1 VRNKTSKAGTAA
13 LQAAIAEMNR
23 AKIIFTGEDAK
34 VSATGWHIDPP
45 AVACG
50 LANHPKLV
58 DATDRELL
66 TLLPYL
72 DAATL
77 YENSAFEC
85 FGREDTARASDNVRR
100 VARDVPKY
108 LKLVVENTDGKPS
121 MLFKTGRAEFT
132 YVVDNGQCR
141 LDIQSLTSDTE
152 DFFTHLWF
160 SLEYYGSDRRR
171 RVGSVGLHKEKSP
184 REFIRRC
191 KCGRYFVANIST
203 ARFCSRVCIE
213 TEKRKRY
220 AQSPDRAEDQ
230 ALSMM
235 VANYQAR
242 YNKRY
247 PSKQYVTNWLQSY
260 RQKREGKK
268 SVSIRPIEAVLAKL

>member
-1 VRNKTSKAGTAA
+1 MMNKRLKAATAA
-13 LQAAIAEMNR
+13 LKAAIAEMDT
-23 AKIIFTGEDAK
+23 AKIIFTGENAK
-34 VSATGWHIDPP
+34 VSATGWHIHSP

-50 LANHPKLV
+50 LANHPELV

-66 TLLPYL
+66 KLLPYL

-77 YENSAFEC
+77 YENNAFEC
-85 FGREDTARASDNVRR
+85 LGREDTAHVADNIRR
-100 VARDVPKY
+100 VARDVPRY
-108 LKLVVENTDGKPS
+108 LKLVVENADGKPS
-121 MLFKTGRAEFT
+121 MLYKTGRAEFT
-132 YVVDNGQCR
+132 YVVDNGRCR
-141 LDIQSLTSDTE
+141 LHIQPLTSDTE

-160 SLEYYGSDRRR
+160 SLEHYGSNHRPRMGAPGLREDR
-171 RVGSVGLHKEKSP
+171 LP

-191 KCGRYFVANIST
+191 KCGHYFVARIMT
-203 ARFCSRVCIE
+203 ARFCSRTCIE

-220 AQSPDRAEDQ
+220 AQLPNRAEDQ

-235 VANYQAR
+235 VVNYRAR

-247 PSKQYVTNWLQSY
+247 PSRQYVMNWLQAY

-268 SVSIRPIEAVLAKL
+268 SVSTRPVEAVLAKL